1 MSFDFEIF
9 PAQRLILAR
18 YRGGLMTLAGLRQA
32 AERMWSDSRY
42 SKAYDGIVD
51 LSDET
56 LQISIDDF
64 RGLVGFLAAQDRT
77 SRGRWAAVASS
88 PIATAYGLLYQ
99 RAISARH
106 AFSVH
111 SSWGAACAALHLRP
125 TPAMEAWAGRA
136 ADSAPAG

>member
-9 PAQRLILAR
+9 SARRLILAR
-18 YRGGLMTLAGLRQA
+18 YRGGITLGELRQS
-32 AERMWSDSRY
+32 AERMWSDSQY
-42 SKAYDGIVD
+42 SRDYDGIVD

-64 RGLVGFLAAQDRT
+64 RGLVGFLAAQDRV

-99 RAISARH
+99 RAASPRH
-106 AFSVH
+106 SFSVH
-111 SSWGAACAALHLRP
+111 STWEAACAALQLHP
-125 TPAMEAWAGRA
+125 TPAMEAWAARA
-136 ADSAPAG
+136 AGPAPAI